1 MKKALAIMFVA
12 LMLVSLTACG
22 TRNEPNYNL
31 DRGELTV
38 PTPVP
43 TAAPTPEPTPVPTP
57 IPRIPF
63 TGTIEDN
70 VFDTELFS
78 MNVPEKTRYNPSTW
92 QLYKDKRLKETS
104 HDLYVVSRDHS
115 IVANGINMEEIEAF
129 VRSKLSYPPR
139 ELTILQS
146 EELHGAD
153 GSEGIRMLCQVIYHS
168 DTFYSVFYVG
178 VKGDIA
184 LEIISDDNML
194 AKHKDFAEALYE
206 SFGTIVFK

>member
-12 LMLVSLTACG
+12 LMLVSIVACS

-31 DRGELTV
+31 DRGELTM

-43 TAAPTPEPTPVPTP
+43 TAAPTPAPTPVPTQV
-57 IPRIPF
+57 PRIPF
-63 TGTIEDN
+63 TVTIEDN

-104 HDLYVVSRDHS
+104 TDLYVVSKDHS
-115 IVANGINMEEIEAF
+115 IIANGIDMEAIEEF
-129 VRSKLSYPPR
+129 VRGKLSYPPR
-139 ELTILQS
+139 QLTVIQS
-146 EELHGAD
+146 EHMQGAD
-153 GSEGIRMLCQVIYHS
+153 GSEGVRMLCEVLYHS

-178 VKGDIA
+178 CKGDIA

-194 AKHKDFAEALYE
+194 AKHKDFAEGLYE
-206 SFGTIVFK
+206 SFGTIVYK